1 VGSGRF
7 AVVVHGGAGRWRER
21 WHAGALAGVTAAAR
35 AAIDVLAAGRSA
47 LDAVCAAAVVLE
59 DDPLFNAGTGSALN
73 VHGEA
78 EMDAGVMEG
87 LTARFGGVCALA
99 RVRNPVLVAREVMRH
114 TPHCLLAAGGALRF
128 ARERGFA
135 DHDPVTEQ
143 RREELAKAIAGER
156 WRGDVA
162 PLTPPAPHDTVG
174 AVALDTGG
182 GLAVATSTGGITMKL
197 PGRVGDSPLPGAGSY
212 ATRAAASSATGLGE
226 AILRR
231 LSTRTICDLIAA
243 GRDPREAIASAL
255 ADLAGDDADAGFI
268 ALDAHGR
275 IGVGH
280 ASAAMPHAFFSL
292 GDADITARIAVPPR
306 SGEGYC

>member
-1 VGSGRF
+1 VSSARF
-7 AVVVHGGAGRWRER
+7 AVVVHGGAGRWRDR
-21 WHAGALAGVTAAAR
+21 WHAGALAGVTAAAQ

-47 LDAVCAAAVVLE
+47 LDAVCAAVVVLE

-78 EMDAGVMEG
+78 EMDAGVMDG

-99 RVRNPVLVAREVMRH
+99 RVRNPVLVARAVMQH

-143 RREELAKAIAGER
+143 RRQELAKAIAGER
-156 WRGDVA
+156 RRGDVA
-162 PLTPPAPHDTVG
+162 PLTPAAPPATHDTVG
-174 AVALDTGG
+174 AVALDARG

-197 PGRVGDSPLPGAGSY
+197 PGRVGDSPLPGAGTY

-231 LSTRTICDLIAA
+231 LSTRTICDLIGA
-243 GRDPREAIASAL
+243 GRDPEEAIALAL
-255 ADLAGDDADAGFI
+255 ADLAVADADAGFI
-268 ALDAHGR
+268 AVDARGR

-280 ASAAMPHAFFSL
+280 DSAAMPHACFTS
-292 GDADITARIAVPPR
+292 GDRAITARMAVPR
-306 SGEGYC
+306 